1 MKQILDC
8 AILHLGQRFDS
19 SAVAQLDDIQAR
31 HKRLRFHELDLSDSL
46 MSSEELSFREDDR
59 QFLLMQL
66 LRYDVAIL
74 VLSTESLSLARRFL
88 FYLHGTEELS
98 RGLCPILALAS
109 DVQSVAMIDLM
120 RLGLSDFMH
129 FPIEHEEL
137 RVRLFAAVTK
147 PLFKPLLRATT
158 STDAGL
164 VGGTK
169 QGASVAALSYAPL
182 YDLKRY
188 DPKREFFEDLL
199 RDAEQQTGNYA
210 FAFSDQHT
218 IYFTESFK
226 AAKQNVVD
234 RFEHGY
240 LSYMLRTTNGNIA
253 QAATLAKKNRRSFW
267 ELMRKHK
274 IDAEQFRP
282 EL

>member
-19 SAVAQLDDIQAR
+19 RAVAQLDDIQAR
-31 HKRLRFHELDLSDSL
+31 HKRLRFHELDLSDSVG
-46 MSSEELSFREDDR
+46 SSEELSFREDDR

-74 VLSTESLSLARRFL
+74 VLNTESLSLARRFL
-88 FYLHGTEELS
+88 FYLHGTEEFS

-109 DVQSVAMIDLM
+109 GVQSIAMIDLM

-137 RVRLFAAVTK
+137 RVRLFASVTK
-147 PLFKPLLRATT
+147 PLFKPLPRVSAGI
-158 STDAGL
+158 GL
-164 VGGTK
+164 VDSGK
-169 QGASVAALSYAPL
+169 EGAAVAALSYTPL
-182 YDLKRY
+182 YES
-188 DPKREFFEDLL
+188 KREFFEGLL
-199 RDAEQQTGNYA
+199 RDVEQQTGSYA

-218 IYFTESFK
+218 TYFAESFK

-234 RFEHGY
+234 RFEYGY
-240 LSYMLRTTNGNIA
+240 LSYMLRSTNGNIG

-267 ELMRKHK
+267 ELMRKHS

>member
-1 MKQILDC
+1 MKQVLDC
-8 AILHLGQRFDS
+8 AILHLGHRFDS
-19 SAVAQLDDIQAR
+19 SAVAQLDDIQLR

-46 MSSEELSFREDDR
+46 VSSEGLSFREDDR

-88 FYLHGTEELS
+88 FYLHGTKELN
-98 RGLCPILALAS
+98 RGLCPVLALAS

-129 FPIEHEEL
+129 FPIDHEEL
-137 RVRLFAAVTK
+137 RVRLFASVS
-147 PLFKPLLRATT
+147 KPLLRV
-158 STDAGL
+158 STESGVLDD
-164 VGGTK
+164 TK
-169 QGASVAALSYAPL
+169 QSAALAAPSYAS
-182 YDLKRY
+182 RY
-188 DPKREFFEDLL
+188 DPKREFFEELL

-218 IYFTESFK
+218 TYFAESFK

-234 RFEHGY
+234 RFEYGY
-240 LSYMLRTTNGNIA
+240 LSYMLRSTNGNIA